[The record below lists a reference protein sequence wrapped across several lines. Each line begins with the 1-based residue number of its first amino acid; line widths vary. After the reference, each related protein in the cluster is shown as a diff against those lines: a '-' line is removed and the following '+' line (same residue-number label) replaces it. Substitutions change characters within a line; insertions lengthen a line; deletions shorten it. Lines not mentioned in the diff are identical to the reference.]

1 MKHSVGLIVAA
12 LALAPTACV
21 HAQSSFPTKPVR
33 VIVPFAAGGNL
44 DLVTRGVAS
53 RMAEG
58 LGQQIVVDNRPGS
71 SGLVGAQLAHKSPPD
86 GYTLLAVP
94 NTFAV
99 APSLVSNAGY
109 DPVKDFAGI
118 SLAALVPQVL
128 VVNPALPVRTVKEL
142 IGLAKSRPNEL
153 TYASAGVGGTGH
165 IAGELFNRAVGIEMR
180 HIPYKG
186 NAQAI
191 IDVLAGNVTLMFDQV
206 STSVAHVR
214 AGKLRGLAVTSRN
227 RSPLFP
233 DLPTIDEAGVPKFED
248 VTFNGFVAPAGTPR
262 DILVRLHAEVVK
274 AVRTPALRDRFIE
287 QGVELTASASPE
299 DFSAYIKAE
308 FEKKARLVRE
318 AGIRLE

>member
-1 MKHSVGLIVAA
+1 MKHTMGLIVAA
-12 LALAPTACV
+12 LALAPTAGV
-21 HAQSSFPTKPVR
+21 HAQSSYPTKLVR

-86 GYTLLAVP
+86 GKGVRHREQRI
-94 NTFAV
+94 AV

-128 VVNPALPVRTVKEL
+128 VVNPALPVRSVKEL

-165 IAGELFNRAVGIEMR
+165 IAG
-180 HIPYKG
+180 
-186 NAQAI
+186 
-191 IDVLAGNVTLMFDQV
+191 
-206 STSVAHVR
+206 
-214 AGKLRGLAVTSRN
+214 
-227 RSPLFP
+227 
-233 DLPTIDEAGVPKFED
+233 
-248 VTFNGFVAPAGTPR
+248 
-262 DILVRLHAEVVK
+262 
-274 AVRTPALRDRFIE
+274 
-287 QGVELTASASPE
+287 
-299 DFSAYIKAE
+299 
-308 FEKKARLVRE
+308 
-318 AGIRLE
+318 